1 MYNIR
6 RKNIVFISFVITR
19 FRLFGTKCDKCNLSF
34 DRTELVMR
42 AKTKVYHMECF
53 RCNACSRQLIPG
65 DEFALRD
72 DTLLCKH
79 DHDHHPGVNGVVGGG
94 GGVVGG
100 AKSKIAAHL
109 HSNENN
115 NNNTALADHNTSST
129 NSLHHN
135 EGSNSGRYL
144 YVIII

>member
-1 MYNIR
+1 
-6 RKNIVFISFVITR
+6 
-19 FRLFGTKCDKCNLSF
+19 
-34 DRTELVMR
+34 MR

-72 DTLLCKH
+72 DTLLCKQ
-79 DHDHHPGVNGVVGGG
+79 DHDHHPRMN
-94 GGVVGG
+94 GGVSG
-100 AKSKIAAHL
+100 AKSKITAQL
-109 HSNENN
+109 QSNENN

-135 EGSNSGRYL
+135 EGSNSG
-144 YVIII
+144 

>member
-1 MYNIR
+1 LIFPRAR
-6 RKNIVFISFVITR
+6 RLRFSREARRRFPR

-72 DTLLCKH
+72 DTLLCKQ
-79 DHDHHPGVNGVVGGG
+79 DHDHQPGANGV
-94 GGVVGG
+94 
-100 AKSKIAAHL
+100 KSKIAAQL
-109 HSNENN
+109 QQQSNENN

-135 EGSNSGRYL
+135 RGSNSGQSPES
-144 YVIII
+144 